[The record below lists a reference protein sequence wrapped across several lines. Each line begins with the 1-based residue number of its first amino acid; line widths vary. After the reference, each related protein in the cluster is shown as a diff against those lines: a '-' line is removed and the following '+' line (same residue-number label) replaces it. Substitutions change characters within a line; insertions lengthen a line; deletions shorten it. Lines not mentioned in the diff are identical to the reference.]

1 MCFTLYFYNSKFIDM
16 LNKIM
21 NTIFSMRLMAMALI
35 IFLVAIG
42 AATIIESKYDIQTA
56 KIFIYNAKWFEALL
70 FYLTIN
76 LISNIFR
83 YKMFQREKIAMLAFH
98 LSFIV
103 IIIGAGITRYISYEG
118 LMLIREGEK
127 SNLIYLNDPHLW
139 FRINDGKMQ
148 YVLNRKTF
156 LSEQADNSFEEKVDF
171 PGHKNPITIEY
182 VNFRKKMVDSL
193 LVDQKIKGS
202 VLEIVTDGM
211 TSNYLSESGFVM
223 VGENALSF
231 AKKDAMPGMEINRVN
246 GELMINTKLPMQ
258 YLPMTM
264 MMKYRQSG
272 QNPPD
277 SLFKKVPQDTLVPFL
292 PRTLYVVDGQQ
303 FVFKNEIKHA
313 KMTKMS
319 SGRKDKGLD
328 ILTLKIT
335 DGVKSKLVDL
345 VGGFQQMPEKAVFN
359 FEGLTYEME
368 YGSTKKEIPF
378 YIACKDFRLERYPG
392 SNTASSFESDVTIID
407 KTKNYTRNQ
416 TIFMNHVMDYD
427 GFRFFQSAYDPD
439 EKGTRLSV
447 NHDALGTNVTYV
459 GYLLMSI
466 GMIMSLFAPIGRFK
480 ELASKINASHKRN
493 QILKLLFFILS
504 IGLSGTLFANDKT
517 HKHQDPVVQ
526 FMSED
531 HSDEVSTMLVQ
542 DLEGRIIPMHTMCDQ
557 VLRKIYG
564 KNKFDAKNAVQVVM
578 SMHMY
583 PPYWVKQPIISIP
596 QAVRD
601 QLKLGKF
608 ASFNQL
614 MDDEGQ
620 FKWIDLYNSA
630 HQKLDSRK
638 NEFDKKI
645 IKLVERFEVT
655 GSIFRWEFM
664 KIIPLKSDPNNTWF
678 VPLNMEL
685 MQKDSISSMYALKYL
700 SAVDSASKTNAYGQ
714 ATDLLKGFK
723 KYQREVAGKLA
734 PSESHVNMEVRYN
747 KMNIFK
753 NTMYSYFV
761 LGILMLVLY
770 FVRIFIQP
778 TEKSE
783 KTIKKIV
790 MPFIVLMGLV
800 FIYHGIGVG
809 MRWYISGHAPW
820 SNGYEAVIFIAW
832 ISMIAGFVFSRKNGA
847 VLPATAI
854 LAFFILFVT
863 ELNLMDP
870 EITPLQP
877 VLKSYWLMIHVAII
891 TGSYGFLGLG
901 AILGFINLLMY
912 IIRNSSNGKRF
923 TSQINEITAV
933 SEMTITIGLYMLTIG
948 TFLGGVW
955 ANESWG
961 RYWGWDPKET
971 WALVSVLVYAV
982 ILHLR
987 FIPGLS
993 GKFTF
998 NLVSFWGF
1006 SSIIFT
1012 FFGVNFYL
1020 VGLHSYAQGEGL
1032 AEIPKWIYV
1041 TVIILGVYSLI
1052 SYLRYRT
1059 FSKNL

>member
-1 MCFTLYFYNSKFIDM
+1 M
-16 LNKIM
+16 LNKIV
-21 NTIFSMRLMAMALI
+21 NGLFSMRLMAVGLI
-35 IFLVAIG
+35 VFLVAIG
-42 AATIIESKYDIQTA
+42 AATIVESLFDIQTA
-56 KIFIYNAKWFEALL
+56 KIYIYNAKWFEVLL
-70 FYLTIN
+70 FYLMVN
-76 LISNIFR
+76 LITNIFR
-83 YKMFQREKIAMLAFH
+83 YKMFQREKMAMLAFH

-103 IIIGAGITRYISYEG
+103 IIVGAAVTRFISYEG
-118 LMLIREGEK
+118 LMMIREGQK
-127 SNLIYLNDPHLW
+127 SNIIYLHDPHLW

-156 LSEQADNSFEEKVDF
+156 MSEQAYNHFEEDVEF

-193 LVDQKIKGS
+193 LVDPKIKGS

-211 TSNYLSESGFVM
+211 TSNYLSENGFLM

-231 AKKDAMPGMEINRVN
+231 AKKDAMPGMEVLRVN
-246 GELMINTKLPMQ
+246 GNLMIQTKLPLK

-277 SLFKKVPQDTLVPFL
+277 SLFQNVPTDSLVPFS
-292 PRTLYVVDGQQ
+292 PRTLYVVSGQQ
-303 FVFKNEIKHA
+303 FVFKNEIEHA

-319 SGRKDKGLD
+319 SGRKDRGMD

-335 DGVKSKLVDL
+335 DGKKSKLVDL

-392 SNTASSFESDVTIID
+392 SNTASSFESDVTILD
-407 KTKNYTRNQ
+407 NAKKYTRNQ

-427 GFRFFQSAYDPD
+427 GYRFFQSAYDPD

-447 NHDALGTNVTYV
+447 NHDSLGTNITYV

-493 QILKLLFFILS
+493 NILKIFVIVL
-504 IGLSGTLFANDKT
+504 GLGYSFNANAQHKG
-517 HKHQDPVVQ
+517 HKHEGPVVQ
-526 FMSED
+526 FMSEE
-531 HSDEVSTMLVQ
+531 HSDEISTLLVQ
-542 DLEGRIIPMHTMCDQ
+542 DLQGRIIPMHTNCDQ
-557 VLRKIYG
+557 LLRKIYG
-564 KNKFDAKNAVQVVM
+564 KNKYENHNAVQTIM

-583 PPYWVKQPIISIP
+583 PPYWVNQKIISIP
-596 QAVRD
+596 QAVRE
-601 QLKLGKF
+601 QLKLGKY
-608 ASFNQL
+608 ASFKDL
-614 MDDEGQ
+614 MDNEGQ
-620 FKWIDLYNSA
+620 FKWINIYNTA

-664 KIIPLKSDPNNTWF
+664 KIIPLKNDPNNSWY

-685 MQKDSISSMYALKYL
+685 MKKDSVSSMYALKYL

-714 ATDLLKGFK
+714 ASDNLKGLK
-723 KYQREVAGKLA
+723 KYQREVAGKIA

-753 NTMYSYFV
+753 NSMYTYFI
-761 LGILMLVLY
+761 LGLLMLILY
-770 FVRIFIQP
+770 FVRIFVQP
-778 TEKSE
+778 TESSE
-783 KTIKKIV
+783 KTFKKILL
-790 MPFIVLMGLV
+790 PFTILMGFV
-800 FIYHGIGVG
+800 FVYHGSGIA
-809 MRWYISGHAPW
+809 MRWYITGHAPW

-901 AILGFINLLMY
+901 AILGFVNMLMY
-912 IIRNSSNGKRF
+912 IFRNSSNGKRF
-923 TSQINEITAV
+923 TTQINEITSV

-1032 AEIPKWIYV
+1032 AEIPNWIFTTCGV
-1041 TVIILGVYSLI
+1041 FILFSIVSFY
-1052 SYLRYRT
+1052 RYRDY
-1059 FSKNL
+1059 SKKIA

>member
-1 MCFTLYFYNSKFIDM
+1 
-16 LNKIM
+16 
-21 NTIFSMRLMAMALI
+21 MRLMSLGLI

-56 KIFIYNAKWFEALL
+56 KIFIYNAKWFEILL
-70 FYLTIN
+70 FYLMIN
-76 LISNIFR
+76 LLANIFK

-98 LSFIV
+98 LAFIV
-103 IIIGAGITRYISYEG
+103 IIIGAGITRFVSYEG
-118 LMLIREGEK
+118 LMMIREGKE
-127 SNLIYLNDPHLW
+127 SNVIYLHDPHLW

-156 LSEQADNSFEEKVDF
+156 MSEQANNYFDEEVEF

-182 VNFRKKMVDSL
+182 VDFKKKMVDSL
-193 LVDQKIKGS
+193 MVDPKIKGS

-211 TSNYLSESGFVM
+211 TSNYLTENGFVM

-231 AKKDAMPGMEINRVN
+231 AKKDAMPGMEVTRVN
-246 GELMINTKLPMQ
+246 GNLMIQTKLPMQ

-264 MMKYRQSG
+264 MMKFRQSG

-277 SLFKKVPQDTLVPFL
+277 SLFKSVPTDSLVPFL
-292 PRTLYVVDGQQ
+292 PRTLYVVAGQQ
-303 FVFKNEIKHA
+303 FVFKNEIQHA

-319 SGRKDKGLD
+319 SGRKDRGMD

-335 DGVKSKLVDL
+335 DGQKSKIVEL
-345 VGGFQQMPEKAVFN
+345 VGGFQQMPEKTMFN

-368 YGSTKKEIPF
+368 YGSTRQEIPF
-378 YIACKDFRLERYPG
+378 SIACKDFRLERYPG
-392 SNTASSFESDVTIID
+392 SNTPSSFESDVTIID
-407 KTKNYTRNQ
+407 KTNNYTRHQ
-416 TIFMNHVMDYD
+416 TIFMNHVMDYN

-447 NHDALGTNVTYV
+447 NHDVLGTNVTYV

-480 ELASKINASHKRN
+480 ELANKINASHKRN
-493 QILKLLFFILS
+493 NIVKVLLFILS
-504 IGLSGTLFANDKT
+504 FGFVSTVTAQHDGHNHEK
-517 HKHQDPVVQ
+517 PVVQ
-526 FMSED
+526 FMSEE
-531 HSDEVSTMLVQ
+531 HSDEVASLLVQ
-542 DLEGRIIPMHTMCDQ
+542 DLQGRIIPMHTNCDQ
-557 VLRKIYG
+557 LLRKIYG
-564 KNKFDAKNAVQVVM
+564 KNKFEGHNSVQTVM

-583 PPYWVKQPIISIP
+583 PPYWISQPVISVP
-596 QAVRD
+596 QAVREE
-601 QLKLGKF
+601 LKLGKY
-608 ASFNQL
+608 ASFKQL
-614 MDDEGQ
+614 MDKNGQ
-620 FKWIDLYNSA
+620 FKWMSQYNTA

-645 IKLVERFEVT
+645 IKLVERFEVM

-664 KIIPLKSDPNNTWF
+664 KIIPLKGDANNTWY

-685 MQKDSISSMYALKYL
+685 MQKDSVSSMYALKYL
-700 SAVDSASKTNAYGQ
+700 SAVDSASKSNAYGQ
-714 ATDLLKGFK
+714 ASDLLKGFK
-723 KYQREVAGKLA
+723 KYQRDVAGKIA
-734 PSESHVNMEVRYN
+734 PSETHVNLEVRYN

-753 NTMYSYFV
+753 NSMYSYFV
-761 LGILMLVLY
+761 LGVIMLIFY
-770 FVRIFIQP
+770 FVRIFLQP
-778 TEKSE
+778 SE
-783 KTIKKIV
+783 KTEKTFTKLLI
-790 MPFIVLMGLV
+790 PFTVLMGIIFV
-800 FIYHGIGVG
+800 YHGVGVG

-832 ISMIAGFVFSRKNGA
+832 IAMIAGFVFSRKNGA

-901 AILGFINLLMY
+901 AILGFVNMIMY
-912 IIRNSSNGKRF
+912 IFRNSSNGKRI

-1006 SSIIFT
+1006 ASIIFT

-1032 AEIPKWIYV
+1032 AEIPNWIFV
-1041 TVIILGVYSLI
+1041 TVFVLGLFSVFSFYRLKMYSKSL
-1052 SYLRYRT
+1052 L
-1059 FSKNL
+1059 N